1 MVVAAETFLGEFP
14 RASTHEKFSI
24 MLQERIQALETDMLM
39 YQEILDSQNRII
51 KQMMTGMKICHI
63 KSIFNK
69 FFWQYSNITS
79 SPMYYCKVILE
90 SLEMW
95 CKSKKLHIQYNNIS
109 LYLAETVYIC
119 KCLFPDSSKIRIQ
132 PNLLYLE
139 GTEQLKAKTA
149 YIFAMLSTDELIQ
162 FDVDDTIPDL
172 VDA

>member
-1 MVVAAETFLGEFP
+1 
-14 RASTHEKFSI
+14 
-24 MLQERIQALETDMLM
+24 
-39 YQEILDSQNRII
+39 
-51 KQMMTGMKICHI
+51 MMTGMKICHI